1 MHVRPHD
8 PGREPRPH
16 RDDESVSKITTPLA
30 TVSIGRDRQLR
41 LSTVR
46 SVRAVSVQMRTF
58 LADGQR
64 RFPVRP
70 AAPLYVFGDQIPAVI
85 EALTTAAAVTV
96 LPVEPGAVPESE

>member
-58 LADGQR
+58 YADSQGG
-64 RFPVRP
+64 FRP
-70 AAPLYVFGDQIPAVI
+70 AGSPLYIFGDHLPEVI
-85 EALTTAAAVTV
+85 EALTAAAAVTV

>member
-58 LADGQR
+58 LADGR
-64 RFPVRP
+64 GGFRSGG
-70 AAPLYVFGDQIPAVI
+70 APLYVFGDQIPAVI